1 MAARRKR
8 TGFPVRSVRTQP
20 DKFNKLDP
28 GSTHVRVLAGMKP
41 SWLHFSAFA
50 VALAALALIGGC
62 AQVRVHGGSGRTPEQ
77 PLARLDLPV
86 GSASGKASA
95 LLIAAEFALQNNHT
109 AAAAADYAEAARIS
123 SDPAVAKRAMQLA
136 LATHDADGAVKLL
149 DRWQSLGAKPHDL
162 AAARA
167 QLALLRGDR
176 ADAERQFGVVLASG
190 STEDWKTFAAAL
202 LTARDNALAGRVLE
216 DLATPRRLP
225 ANESI
230 WVALSQLGEHLGRHA
245 FARTLADAAV
255 QRFDAPDSIRWAA
268 SLRLT
273 NGDRTGARALY
284 AKGVAVHPHNTG
296 LQLGYA
302 ALLAESGKYHDAMKV
317 LARGPQTDA
326 TWSARVAYAA
336 RAKDDNAL
344 RDLYAQLARA
354 PRTQR
359 NDNAFL
365 LGQLAELLKHDQQAL
380 TWYGKVDPD
389 GPHAFDA
396 RVRSAVLMDKA
407 GRSGQAHA
415 LAAQL
420 QQDYADDLDSLR
432 TAYELDAQLYS
443 QHGEHAKA
451 VAAYDRGLGALPDDP
466 ALIYDRGIEE
476 ANAGNTNAAL
486 ADFRKVLEQNP
497 DNVEAMNA
505 LGFTLADADRDLP
518 EATKLL
524 RKALAAKPDAAA
536 IMDSWGWLQY
546 RLGNLDQAETYLKR
560 AWGQQQDPDIGV
572 HLGEVLWRLGQHQH
586 AREVFGKVR
595 KLDPHN
601 SSLLRAE
608 RRLNP

>member
-1 MAARRKR
+1 MAAKRKR
-8 TGFPVRSVRTQP
+8 TGFPARSVRTQP
-20 DKFNKLDP
+20 DKFK
-28 GSTHVRVLAGMKP
+28 TWRTAR
-41 SWLHFSAFA
+41 HFSAFA
-50 VALAALALIGGC
+50 AALGALVLLGGC
-62 AQVRVHGGSGRTPEQ
+62 AQSPARSGAGTAPEQ
-77 PLARLDLPV
+77 PLARLDLPLD
-86 GSASGKASA
+86 GAGGRASA
-95 LLIAAEFALQNNHT
+95 LVIAAEFALQNNH
-109 AAAAADYAEAARIS
+109 AARAAADYAEAAQIS
-123 SDPAVAKRAMQLA
+123 SDPAVAKRAVQLA
-136 LATHDADGAVKLL
+136 LATHDAGGAQKLL

-167 QLALLRGDR
+167 QLAMLRGDR
-176 ADAERQFGVVLASG
+176 ADAERQFDALLASG
-190 STEDWKTFAAAL
+190 GTENWKTFAAGL
-202 LTARDNALAGRVLE
+202 LTARDSALAGRVLE
-216 DLATPRRLP
+216 DLATPERLP

-245 FARTLADAAV
+245 FARKLADAAV
-255 QRFDAPDSIRWAA
+255 KRFDAPDGIRWAA

-273 NGDRTGARALY
+273 NGDRTGAQALY
-284 AKGVAVHPHNTG
+284 AKGLIAHPHNTE

-336 RAKDDNAL
+336 HAKDDGAL

-354 PRTQR
+354 PDAQRTG
-359 NDNAFL
+359 NAFL

-380 TWYGKVDPD
+380 RWYREVDPD
-389 GPHAFDA
+389 SPHAFDA
-396 RVRSAVLMDKA
+396 KVRSAVLLDKA
-407 GRSGQAHA
+407 GRSEQAHA

-420 QQDYADDLDSLR
+420 QQDYADDPDSLR

-451 VAAYDRGLGALPDDP
+451 VAAYNRGLGALPGDP

-476 ANAGNTNAAL
+476 ANAGNTDAAL

-524 RKALAAKPDAAA
+524 RKALDAKPDAAA

-546 RLGNLDQAETYLKR
+546 RLGNLGQAETYLKR
-560 AWGQQQDPDIGV
+560 AWGRQQDPDIGV
-572 HLGEVLWRLGQHQH
+572 HLGEVLWKLGQHQH

-601 SSLLRAE
+601 PSLLKAE

>member
-1 MAARRKR
+1 MAAKRKR
-8 TGFPVRSVRTQP
+8 TGFPARSVRTQP
-20 DKFNKLDP
+20 DKFK
-28 GSTHVRVLAGMKP
+28 TWRTAR
-41 SWLHFSAFA
+41 HFSAFA
-50 VALAALALIGGC
+50 AALGALVLLGGC
-62 AQVRVHGGSGRTPEQ
+62 AQSPARSGAGTAPEQ
-77 PLARLDLPV
+77 PLARLDLPLD
-86 GSASGKASA
+86 GAGGRASA
-95 LLIAAEFALQNNHT
+95 LVIAAEFALQNNH
-109 AAAAADYAEAARIS
+109 AARAAADYAEAAQIS
-123 SDPAVAKRAMQLA
+123 SDPAVAKRAVQLA
-136 LATHDADGAVKLL
+136 LATHDADRAQKLL
-149 DRWQSLGAKPHDL
+149 DRWQSLGAQPHDL

-167 QLALLRGDR
+167 QLAMLRGDR
-176 ADAERQFGVVLASG
+176 ADAERQFDTLLASG
-190 STEDWKTFAAAL
+190 STENWKTFAAGL
-202 LTARDNALAGRVLE
+202 LTARDSALAGRVLE
-216 DLATPRRLP
+216 DLATPERLP

-245 FARTLADAAV
+245 FARKLADAAV
-255 QRFDAPDSIRWAA
+255 KRFDAPDGIRWAA

-273 NGDRTGARALY
+273 NGDRIGAQTLY
-284 AKGVAVHPHNTG
+284 AKGLTAHPHNTE

-336 RAKDDNAL
+336 HAKDDGAL

-354 PRTQR
+354 PDAQRTG
-359 NDNAFL
+359 NAFL

-380 TWYGKVDPD
+380 RWYGEIDPD
-389 GPHAFDA
+389 SPHAFDA
-396 RVRSAVLMDKA
+396 KVRSAVLLDKA
-407 GRSGQAHA
+407 GRSEQAHA

-420 QQDYADDLDSLR
+420 QQDYADDPDSLR

-451 VAAYDRGLGALPDDP
+451 VAAYNRGLGALPGDP

-476 ANAGNTNAAL
+476 ANAGNTDAAL

-524 RKALAAKPDAAA
+524 RKALDAKPDAAA

-546 RLGNLDQAETYLKR
+546 RLGNLGQAETYLKR
-560 AWGQQQDPDIGV
+560 AWGRQQDPDIGV
-572 HLGEVLWRLGQHQH
+572 HLGEVLWKLGQHQH

-601 SSLLRAE
+601 PSLLKAE